1 MGIDVALFTPLFA
14 MSRVSG
20 WLAHWLEQLR
30 ENKLFR
36 PDQIYSG
43 EHNRPYVPIDQR

>member
-1 MGIDVALFTPLFA
+1 MAGPL
-14 MSRVSG
+14 
-20 WLAHWLEQLR
+20 LEQLR

-43 EHNRPYVPIDQR
+43 EHGRPYALEQR